1 MYTRTSGELF
11 EGHGLLAVEHV
22 LQEALRAAQVAAL
35 ERRGHLAHVL
45 KVHAQ
50 RRGAR
55 ARGLARVVPG
65 QDGLGVVNGEAG
77 HRGRKKEKRQK
88 NGATGRG
95 MRVECG
101 HPAGHAGGVVD
112 SASRF
117 SSSLA
122 GNDRLCVL

>member
-77 HRGRKKEKRQK
+77 HRGRKKDEKMERQ
-88 NGATGRG
+88 
-95 MRVECG
+95 EWW
-101 HPAGHAGGVVD
+101 HPATREEWWTARL
-112 SASRF
+112 ASLRY
-117 SSSLA
+117 S
-122 GNDRLCVL
+122 